1 MRVLVAG
8 AGLAGLT
15 FASALERLGADVEVE
30 LVDERPA
37 LGGGA
42 AITLA
47 PNALAALDHVG
58 LGDVVRDLGAPADAG
73 TVRRPGGSTIRSL
86 DATRTARLLGEPVR
100 VVDRG
105 ELQSA
110 LRADLDRA
118 TVWLGS
124 PLVRVHRPLPGRVV
138 ADLADGDRL
147 EADALVGADG
157 FRSAVA
163 RALDPQVTATYAGCT
178 AWRGVAATP
187 VDPALHGVVWG
198 DRCEAGVAP
207 MTGGRTYWF
216 ATVVAPFDR
225 SEDPDLFG
233 PVRERLLSW
242 GDPWPA
248 LLAASVDPGAPIGLQ
263 DRTGPR
269 RWASGDVVVIGDAA
283 HPMQPA
289 LGQGGAQAI
298 VDAVLLAGL
307 LARRPERPAEVFAT
321 FERERRR
328 RVRPVVAASAR
339 ALHAIHGER
348 PVDRVARRAAEL
360 VPQAVLE
367 QVLRRIASRAAWE
380 SVRARS
386 LAD

>member
-15 FASALERLGADVEVE
+15 FAAALERLRAGTEVE
-30 LVDERPA
+30 LVDERTA

-58 LGDVVRDLGAPADAG
+58 LGDVVRRLGAPADAG
-73 TVRRPGGSTIRSL
+73 TVRRPDGSVIRSL
-86 DATRTARLLGEPVR
+86 DAARTARLLGEPVR

-105 ELQSA
+105 ELQEA
-110 LRADLDRA
+110 LRERLADASVR
-118 TVWLGS
+118 LGS
-124 PLVRVHRPLPGRVV
+124 PVVRVRRPLPGRVV
-138 ADLADGDRL
+138 VDLGDGERL

-163 RALDPQVTATYAGCT
+163 RALDPRVEATYAGCT
-178 AWRGVAATP
+178 AWRGVAATS
-187 VDPALHGVVWG
+187 VDPSLHGVVWG

-207 MTGGRTYWF
+207 MTDGRTYWF
-216 ATVVAPFDR
+216 ATTVAPPDR
-225 SEDPDLFG
+225 SEDPGLFG
-233 PVRERLLSW
+233 PVRERLLAW

-248 LLAASVDPGAPIGLQ
+248 LLAASGEVGAPIGLQ

-269 RWASGDVVVIGDAA
+269 RWASGEVVVIGDAA

-298 VDAVLLAGL
+298 VDAVLLAAL
-307 LARRPERPAEVFAT
+307 LTSRADRPAEAFVTFA
-321 FERERRR
+321 RARRR

-339 ALHAIHGER
+339 ALHAIHGDR
-348 PVDRVARRAAEL
+348 LVDRLARRAAEA
-360 VPQAVLE
+360 VPQPLLE
-367 QVLRRIASRAAWE
+367 QALRRVASSEAWRSARDAA
-380 SVRARS
+380 